1 MLRISPAL
9 ICVLLLA
16 GCSLHQPRNVGLP
29 AELPEQYLEQTTP
42 AETAVTPERWWL
54 TLNDPQLDQL
64 MSELFAENLQL
75 AQAFARLEQ
84 SRAVLGSVSSTR
96 YPSLSLEGQAG
107 RSRQPQLSGDF
118 TGDSWQLAATATFEI
133 DLWNRLKSQIAA
145 AEKDFSASLEDLST
159 LYLGLSAQL
168 ADLYYQAVALRAQ
181 LELSDRTI
189 TSSEETLALVER
201 RYQKG
206 LVQSIDVYQSRQ
218 ILTGARANRH
228 LNEANLAVVEHAIAV
243 LLGRYP
249 DRESSGELS
258 LIPPTPEAFPA
269 GLPAELIAKRPDLQA
284 ALRRVE
290 AADARIATAI
300 AERFPRVNLLGS
312 YGRSSQDVAAGLIEG
327 NFWNFLGQ
335 LAMPVVDAGRRKAE
349 VERSRAVL
357 EQAVAAYQQ
366 QVLIAFREVEDALA
380 RNRTT
385 ELRIEQLSATELST
399 AATLRLATNRYRSGL
414 SDYLPVLTAQRFHFE
429 AQSRLL
435 SARQQ
440 LLTER
445 ISLARAL
452 GGSWMSAE
460 IANRLNS
467 EKAENHE

>member
-1 MLRISPAL
+1 MLKFIPLL
-9 ICVLLLA
+9 IGVLLLT
-16 GCSLHQPRNVGLP
+16 GCSMHQPQEVGLP
-29 AELPEQYLEQTTP
+29 AELPEQYLEQP
-42 AETAVTPERWWL
+42 SAVNKTASPERWWL
-54 TLNDPQLDQL
+54 SFNDPQLDLL
-64 MSELFAENLQL
+64 MNELFAENLQL

-84 SRAVLGSVSSTR
+84 SRAVLGSVNSNR
-96 YPSLSLEGQAG
+96 YPSLNLEGQAG
-107 RSRQPQLSGDF
+107 RSRRPQLSGDF
-118 TGDSWQLAATATFEI
+118 TGDNWQLAASAAFEV
-133 DLWNRLKSQIAA
+133 DLWNRLKSQRAA
-145 AEKDFSASLEDLST
+145 AEKDFAAVLEDLNT

-181 LELSDRTI
+181 LELTDRTI
-189 TSSEETLALVER
+189 RSSRETLALVER

-206 LVQSIDVYQSRQ
+206 LVQSIDVYQARQ
-218 ILTGARANRH
+218 SLTGARAIRH
-228 LNEANLAVVEHAIAV
+228 LNEANLAVMEHAISV

-249 DRESSGELS
+249 DRDSSGKLA
-258 LIPPTPEAFPA
+258 LIPSTPEAFPA

-284 ALRRVE
+284 ALRRIE

-300 AERFPRVNLLGS
+300 TERFPRINLIGS
-312 YGRSSQDVAAGLIEG
+312 YGRSSQDVSAGLIEG
-327 NFWNFLGQ
+327 NFWSFLGQ
-335 LAMPVVDAGRRKAE
+335 LTMPVLDAGRRKAE

-366 QVLIAFREVEDALA
+366 QVLVAFREVEDALA

-385 ELRIEQLSATELST
+385 ELRIEQLVATESST

-414 SDYLPVLTAQRFHFE
+414 TDYLPVLNAQRTHFE
-429 AQSRLL
+429 VQSRLL

-452 GGSWMSAE
+452 GGNWMPAE
-460 IANRLNS
+460 IANRLKF